1 MFISKKY
8 VFLCRLTCCPAPK
21 SGRLV
26 CRSVL
31 PQRQSQEDSFAKRRF
46 ASAKVRKKLC
56 KSMLRLRKSGRRQFC
71 LSLLHQRRSK
81 KKKSKAMLCR
91 PFSLLLSITFCVLAA
106 LQAGQSTKK
115 GNTALILKKVGAVV
129 RALGFRDPAL
139 YNQHSTPDALHPTLY
154 NLRSTVKYARMCV
167 YASTCEAASMYA

>member
-1 MFISKKY
+1 M
-8 VFLCRLTCCPAPK
+8 R
-21 SGRLV
+21 
-26 CRSVL
+26 
-31 PQRQSQEDSFAKRRF
+31 
-46 ASAKVRKKLC
+46 
-56 KSMLRLRKSGRRQFC
+56 
-71 LSLLHQRRSK
+71 HQRLSK

-91 PFSLLLSITFCVLAA
+91 PFSLLLSLTFCVLAA

-139 YNQHSTPDALHPTLY
+139 YNQHSTPDALRPTLY
-154 NLRSTVKYARMCV
+154 NLRSTVKYARMRV